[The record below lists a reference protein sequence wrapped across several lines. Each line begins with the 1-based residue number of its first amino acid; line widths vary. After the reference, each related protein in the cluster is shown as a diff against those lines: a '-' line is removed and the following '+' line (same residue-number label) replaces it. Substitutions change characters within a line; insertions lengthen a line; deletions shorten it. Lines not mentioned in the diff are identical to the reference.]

1 MPKKILVFSFSFIG
15 DAVLSTSVIQP
26 LRRYFPD
33 VHITFLVGPR
43 AFDLLATDPN
53 IDATLVYD
61 NQGEHAGWKGRLR
74 LIKTLRHDKFD
85 LVVNL
90 RDSLT
95 ARCIGAEHWGMIRGD
110 SNRHAITRYLEV
122 LQQHGVD
129 TTDARPHLQLTK
141 AEHNAANRF
150 LSEAG
155 WTSEQLLVGIHPGGN
170 WEYKLW
176 DAENYAHLAS
186 VLCQEQKGS
195 ILLFAGPN
203 ERGLQKQ
210 VSGLMDV
217 PPILVETENLRHL
230 AALISTCDVYIGNDT
245 GPMHIASA
253 VDTPVVALFGSTNH
267 IRSGPYGEKHTVVQS
282 GINLG
287 CNPCHPGRNPGG
299 CGAGSCEVIA
309 GITVEQVLAAVERYT
324 SEILVSNK

>member
-1 MPKKILVFSFSFIG
+1 MPKKIFVFSFSFIG
-15 DAVLSTSVIQP
+15 DAVLSTAVIQP
-26 LRRYFPD
+26 LRAHFPD
-33 VHITFLVGPR
+33 THITFLVGPR
-43 AFDLLATDPN
+43 AFDLLATEPN

-61 NQGEHAGWKGRLR
+61 NRGEHAGWKGRLR
-74 LIKTLRHDKFD
+74 LIKTLRRDKFD

-95 ARCIGAEHWGMIRGD
+95 ARCIGSEHWGMIRGD
-110 SNRHAITRYLEV
+110 SNRHAVTRYLEV
-122 LQQHGVD
+122 LQQHGID
-129 TTDARPHLQLTK
+129 TTGAYPHLQLNK
-141 AEHNAANRF
+141 EEHNTANRF

-155 WTSEQLLVGIHPGGN
+155 WTSEQLLIGIHPGGN

-176 DAENYAHLAS
+176 DAENYAQLAS
-186 VLCQEQKGS
+186 ILYKEQKVS

-203 ERGLQKQ
+203 ERKLQKR
-210 VSGLMDV
+210 VAEMMVV
-217 PPILVETENLRHL
+217 PPILVQTENLRHL

-245 GPMHIASA
+245 GPMHIAAA
-253 VDTPVVALFGSTNH
+253 VGTPIVALFGSTNH
-267 IRSGPYGEKHTVVQS
+267 IRSGPYGDKHTVLQS

-309 GITVEQVLAAVERYT
+309 GITVEQVLAAVKRHIILRT
-324 SEILVSNK
+324 SS